1 MRHMKLFD
9 DQDSSLKRYYSIGEV
24 ADMFGISKSV
34 IRFWENEF
42 DSLRPHKNSKGDRR
56 FTLQNIEQL
65 REIHTLVKERGFT
78 IDGAR
83 RELKRQKSK
92 EKERKIRIEQLK
104 KLRSFLVEMKG
115 SM

>member
-1 MRHMKLFD
+1 MKLFH
-9 DQDSSLKRYYSIGEV
+9 DQVSSLKRYYSIGEV

>member
-1 MRHMKLFD
+1 MKLID
-9 DQDSSLKRYYSIGEV
+9 DQNPNLKRYYSIGEV

-56 FTLQNIEQL
+56 FTQQNIQQL
-65 REIHTLVKERGFT
+65 QEIHTLVKQRGFT

-83 RELKRQKSK
+83 RELKQQKSRLK
-92 EKERKIRIEQLK
+92 QKKQMMDRLQEIRGFLENLK
-104 KLRSFLVEMKG
+104 HEL
-115 SM
+115 

>member
-1 MRHMKLFD
+1 MKLLD
-9 DQDSSLKRYYSIGEV
+9 DQGSSLKRYYSIGEV

-56 FTLQNIEQL
+56 FTQQNIQQL
-65 REIHTLVKERGFT
+65 REIHTLVKQRGFT

-83 RELKRQKSK
+83 RELKNQKSRIKQKKQMLEKLK
-92 EKERKIRIEQLK
+92 EI
-104 KLRSFLVEMKG
+104 RSFLEDLRQEL
-115 SM
+115 

>member
-1 MRHMKLFD
+1 MKLFD

>member
-1 MRHMKLFD
+1 MKLFD

-24 ADMFGISKSV
+24 ADLFGISKSV

-83 RELKRQKSK
+83 RELKRQKSQ
-92 EKERKIRIEQLK
+92 EKERQMRIEQLK
-104 KLRSFLVEMKG
+104 KIRSFLVEMKG
-115 SM
+115 TI

>member
-1 MRHMKLFD
+1 MKLLD
-9 DQDSSLKRYYSIGEV
+9 DQGSSLKRYYSIGEV

-56 FTLQNIEQL
+56 FTQQNIQQL
-65 REIHTLVKERGFT
+65 REIHTLVKQRGFT

-83 RELKRQKSK
+83 RELKNQKSRIK
-92 EKERKIRIEQLK
+92 QKKQMLEKLNEI
-104 KLRSFLVEMKG
+104 RSFLEDLKHEL
-115 SM
+115 

>member
-1 MRHMKLFD
+1 MKLFD
-9 DQDSSLKRYYSIGEV
+9 DQDHSLKRYYSIGEV
-24 ADMFGISKSV
+24 ADLFGISKSV

-65 REIHTLVKERGFT
+65 RQIHTLVKKRGFT

-83 RELKRQKSK
+83 RELKSQKGR
-92 EKERKIRIEQLK
+92 EKERLNRIEALK
-104 KLRSFLVEMKG
+104 RLRTYLVEMKD
-115 SM
+115 SI

>member
-1 MRHMKLFD
+1 MKLFD

-92 EKERKIRIEQLK
+92 EKERKMRIEQLK

>member
-1 MRHMKLFD
+1 MKLFE
-9 DQDSSLKRYYSIGEV
+9 DQDPNLKRYYSIGEV

-56 FTLQNIEQL
+56 FTQQNIQQL
-65 REIHTLVKERGFT
+65 HEIHTLVKQRGFT

-83 RELKRQKSK
+83 RELKNQKSRQKQKKQVIDRLK
-92 EKERKIRIEQLK
+92 EIRG
-104 KLRSFLVEMKG
+104 FLENLQQEL
-115 SM
+115 

>member
-1 MRHMKLFD
+1 MKLLD
-9 DQDSSLKRYYSIGEV
+9 DQGSSLKRYYSIGEV

-56 FTLQNIEQL
+56 FTQQNIQQL
-65 REIHTLVKERGFT
+65 REIHTLVKQRGFT

-83 RELKRQKSK
+83 RELKNQRSRTKQKK
-92 EKERKIRIEQLK
+92 QMLEKLQEIRSFLEQLK
-104 KLRSFLVEMKG
+104 QEL
-115 SM
+115 

>member
-1 MRHMKLFD
+1 MKLFD
-9 DQDSSLKRYYSIGEV
+9 DQDNSLKRYYSIGEV
-24 ADMFGISKSV
+24 ADLFGISKSV

-65 REIHTLVKERGFT
+65 REIHTLVKKRGFT

-83 RELKRQKSK
+83 RELKSQKARD
-92 EKERKIRIEQLK
+92 KERQNRIEALK
-104 KLRSFLVEMKG
+104 RLRTFLVEMKD
-115 SM
+115 SV

>member
-1 MRHMKLFD
+1 MKLFD
-9 DQDSSLKRYYSIGEV
+9 DQDNSLKRYYSIGEV
-24 ADMFGISKSV
+24 ADLFGISKSV

-65 REIHTLVKERGFT
+65 REIHTLVKKRGFT

-83 RELKRQKSK
+83 RELKSQKARD
-92 EKERKIRIEQLK
+92 KERLNRIEALK
-104 KLRSFLVEMKG
+104 RLRTYLVEMKD
-115 SM
+115 SI